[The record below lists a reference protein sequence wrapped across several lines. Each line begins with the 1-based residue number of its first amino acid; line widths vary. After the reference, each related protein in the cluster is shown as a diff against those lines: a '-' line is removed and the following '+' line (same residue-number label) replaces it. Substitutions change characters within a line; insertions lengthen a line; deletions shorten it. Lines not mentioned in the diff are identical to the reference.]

1 MKKTRTK
8 FKRTLLL
15 VLATTAFSSL
25 SFATILCDGTT
36 SITAISAA
44 GGCQYGSNT
53 FTNVSLAGSSESFST
68 PAGAIDPNQVA
79 VGISQVGDLLDVVI
93 TNLNTD
99 TTGSTT
105 GSNWSLTSTQ
115 QFSLIFTYTVTG
127 SLPAYFLGVGD
138 SFNGSGTTCGVA
150 CGTGN
155 VSFDKTADGTTLPT
169 LSLGNMSQAPVAFAG
184 APLSTFNVTD
194 NIQVHATNASA
205 TLVDATNSFVVPE
218 PVTSMLLGSSLLVF
232 GFVLR
237 FFGGAVLKRS

>member
-1 MKKTRTK
+1 MKKTRTN

-15 VLATTAFSSL
+15 ALATTAFSSL

-36 SITAISAA
+36 SITVISAA
-44 GGCQYGSNT
+44 GGCQYGANT
-53 FTNVSLAGSSESFST
+53 FTNLSIATST
-68 PAGAIDPNQVA
+68 KSTATPSGAIDPNQVA
-79 VGISQVGDLLDVVI
+79 VAISQSGDLLDVVL
-93 TNLNTD
+93 TNLNTN

-105 GSNWSLTSTQ
+105 GFNWSLTGTQ

-138 SFNGSGTTCGVA
+138 GFNGSGTTCGPA

-155 VSFDKTADGTTLPT
+155 VSFDKTADTTTLPT
-169 LSLGNMSQAPVAFAG
+169 LSLANTSQAPVAFAG
-184 APLSTFNVTD
+184 APLSSFDVID

-205 TLVDATNSFVVPE
+205 TLTDATNSFVVPE
-218 PVTSMLLGSSLLVF
+218 PMTAMLLGSGLLVF

-237 FFGGAVLKRS
+237 RKRS